1 MKLPPSNSL
10 RTCQELDCSK
20 KVLGP
25 VLGRSDGGF
34 GRMSKD
40 TRVSASPNDVLQ
52 VYAVVRVIVWCSRR
66 PPRRRVDTRALTEVN
81 GVYTM
86 RMRCWERY
94 SLIITP
100 ANQ

>member
-1 MKLPPSNSL
+1 
-10 RTCQELDCSK
+10 
-20 KVLGP
+20 
-25 VLGRSDGGF
+25 
-34 GRMSKD
+34 MSKD
-40 TRVSASPNDVLQ
+40 TRVRASPNDVLQ
-52 VYAVVRVIVWCSRR
+52 VNAVVRVIVWCSRR
-66 PPRRRVDTRALTEVN
+66 PRRRRVDTRALTEVN